1 MPLPLLGNRP
11 LQIRQLVL
19 EGLEQA
25 LHAGL
30 HGPGGSGPYPQLLVP
45 LALAAQPVG
54 DFLAP
59 PQHRVQLAHLAG
71 ERLPDRQRGLG
82 AKAREEQRLL
92 PVGFGPQALAAR
104 PRPSGVRPMDL
115 PAGLT
120 PRPQRKR
127 QLVAPRRLPHERD
140 RLAVGVLWPLLPAET
155 AGEPCSPTTASRK
168 ATQPSPVCANV
179 PH

>member
-104 PRPSGVRPMDL
+104 PHPRGVRPMDL

-140 RLAVGVLWPLLPAET
+140 RLAGRAPPAPPPPHRPRGPPPPPRAPAT
-155 AGEPCSPTTASRK
+155 HPTHPPPPAPR
-168 ATQPSPVCANV
+168 P
-179 PH
+179 

>member
-30 HGPGGSGPYPQLLVP
+30 HGPGGIGPYPQLLVP

-59 PQHRVQLAHLAG
+59 PQHRVQRAHLAG

-115 PAGLT
+115 PAGFT

-127 QLVAPRRLPHERD
+127 QLVAPRRLPPERD
-140 RLAVGVLWPLLPAET
+140 RRGVGVLVP
-155 AGEPCSPTTASRK
+155 
-168 ATQPSPVCANV
+168 PSPPDALRAPRPRTSV
-179 PH
+179 PPS